1 MPWISKRPPSV
12 EGCYCVGLDIAVT
25 SIGLLYA
32 PTFNCCWYKYD
43 PLVFFF
49 LSLQNNKYYSLPSYC
64 PCHSTLRTYISPP
77 VFRREPFG
85 GPDHFKQRASVLFY
99 IHFFF
104 LPPVGGST
112 LLGHTQDAIVIARF
126 ETAATIE
133 RTSSYIIDTTEHQRR
148 RVLYNHDRGGGG

>member
-99 IHFFF
+99 IHFF

-148 RVLYNHDRGGGG
+148 RVLYNHDRGGG